1 MTPSPRHAHRSGAI
15 STSTMAAG
23 RIRALTAARPI
34 TPTSLRCPSA
44 WQLNLA
50 EAPLIDAEKLFRQ
63 PGPRQSSRRSQCYGI
78 VIILAEVIGYLKG
91 KSSIWIVQNVERKLR
106 NFLGH
111 KFWARGY
118 FVSTVGRDKETTI
131 DRKS

>member
-63 PGPRQSSRRSQCYGI
+63 PGPRQRINEVVPKIAVETSVEPIHHFIDLRS
-78 VIILAEVIGYLKG
+78 LLEVGGVRWQLVYVGEAL
-91 KSSIWIVQNVERKLR
+91 QNCR
-106 NFLGH
+106 
-111 KFWARGY
+111 
-118 FVSTVGRDKETTI
+118 
-131 DRKS
+131 